1 MCVCVYVFCFGC
13 SFESM
18 KQLCERYNRAVAN
31 IKKLVRFL
39 KGMVEKGREGG
50 EGTESESEVGGER
63 ERERKGRGFDL

>member
-1 MCVCVYVFCFGC
+1 MYCTVLLSSFIVVCVCVYVFCFGC

-50 EGTESESEVGGER
+50 EGNESAV
-63 ERERKGRGFDL
+63 